1 MLWQQNNALKYR
13 ITPCSSRSSH
23 CNDRPTTAAHPPQ
36 RSPPIYTTESLF
48 SCKNRRSL
56 LKLTDHHINQ
66 LLPTLHIHQHR
77 QLQQPTHRNN
87 HGLQPLLPRRR
98 RPPPQHLHPHQ
109 VLPHLRRPHRSNRLP
124 ARQRRPLV
132 LQLAVLPPRP
142 LAERRAR
149 QVLGHCPRRSQGYC
163 A

>member
-1 MLWQQNNALKYR
+1 M
-13 ITPCSSRSSH
+13 RSS
-23 CNDRPTTAAHPPQ
+23 TALRLA
-36 RSPPIYTTESLF
+36 
-48 SCKNRRSL
+48 L
-56 LKLTDHHINQ
+56 LVLAIAMTAPL
-66 LLPTLHIHQHR
+66 LLPTLLRGLRPYIPLRASSLARTLIPFSNSLAITSTNSFQRFTSTSTAKSNHNSNSN
-77 QLQQPTHRNN
+77 QPTHRN

-98 RPPPQHLHPHQ
+98 RPPPQHLHPQQ
-109 VLPHLRRPHRSNRLP
+109 VLPDLRRPHRSNRLP

-132 LQLAVLPPRP
+132 LQLSVLPPRP

>member
-23 CNDRPTTAAHPPQ
+23 CNDRPTTAAHSPQ
-36 RSPPIYTTESLF
+36 RSPPIYTTESLL
-48 SCKNRRSL
+48 SCKNCHSL
-56 LKLTDHHINQ
+56 LKLTSNNIIH
-66 LLPTLHIHQHR
+66 LLPNLDIQR
-77 QLQQPTHRNN
+77 LQPQLQTTHRN

-132 LQLAVLPPRP
+132 LQLSVLPPRP